1 MPSYAIRMSNNTG
14 QVLAGLLFKPF
25 RKTNLQL
32 ERNPPPNPKHIQG
45 LCCHINIRWHR
56 KINFY
61 DASFKKKNAQNYV
74 RQQTAW
80 SSAKTPTRLQNEQ
93 RKPLPLIF
101 IFRLSFTWS
110 LVALAQNS
118 LENLSS
124 WLQSEWNEAA
134 NIQDLRAIIFFQGT
148 IITQDWVHMVLFSY
162 SSALREVVC
171 FVIGCL

>member
-1 MPSYAIRMSNNTG
+1 MLLECLIILDKYKLVCYSSPLGKLTCSWEETHHQTQNTFKAYAVTLTSGDIGKLISMMPP
-14 QVLAGLLFKPF
+14 L
-25 RKTNLQL
+25 
-32 ERNPPPNPKHIQG
+32 
-45 LCCHINIRWHR
+45 
-56 KINFY
+56 
-61 DASFKKKNAQNYV
+61 KKNAQNYV

-148 IITQDWVHMVLFSY
+148 IITQDWVHMVLFCY